1 MFYLQRAS
9 AGSGKT
15 YALAKKYIWYL
26 IAVRVNGR
34 WRLRTPREIADGL
47 PRILAITFTNKATAE
62 MKQRIVD
69 KQAALAKADGKDGV
83 DAAILRKTD
92 YLKDFHEELSG
103 EKIPDGFPFE
113 STELAR
119 RIGEAARTA
128 LSELLNEYS
137 DFKVSTIDS
146 FFQTVLRT
154 FAYEA
159 NLNDTY
165 QVEIDSEYVAS
176 AAIDMT
182 LDSLNNS
189 SDSKVA
195 SFWIGEIVR
204 RSASEGRQ
212 GWNVFQKSNTAT
224 SVYSLLRQAMRN
236 LESEDFKEI
245 RDELDTFF
253 NSEEKSRD
261 FIATYKKL
269 RADMERP
276 ILKAAEEAAAAS
288 RELESAFRACGLD
301 VAEHGHRYL
310 GGHIDKIR
318 SLNLKA
324 AKPPFAPYDIEGGK
338 PLLNKKSGVT
348 APEWVNEIA
357 VRMYGAYKRFLKL
370 KESPEWKHWGAYAP
384 LLPYL
389 GLIGETRRRMQ
400 EFLDSNNTIQL
411 GETNSMLR
419 RIIGDDDAP
428 FVYERIGGTINHY
441 LIDEFQDTSR
451 LQWENI
457 FPLLS
462 ESDSR
467 GEDNLVIGDAK
478 QSIYRFRNADPTLIT
493 HDVPEN
499 FPDGKFSGTARE
511 ENTNWRSSRRIVEFN
526 NFFFQRLIEDSAP
539 LSKGVVDFENIY
551 SNVVQFPKKEEE
563 TGYINVTFLPPPP
576 KGEEE
581 SAGDTA
587 DGEALSRVAPLVA
600 ELLDRG
606 YSPKDVAV
614 LVESNQQGKDVI
626 ESFVAYNASLPKGVR
641 PIEFISEESLLI
653 SSAESVGIIINV
665 LDHIH
670 RLSMGG
676 EAFSASSGKR
686 VKWETIRSNFSF
698 YALRNSRQ
706 TPAEQVMGF
715 MEEESPDDAITEMLD
730 EMQSTA
736 LPALVE
742 AAAERFVPERLR
754 RDEAVFIAGLQDL
767 VLEFVDRYP
776 ADTGLFLQWW
786 RLKGMGR
793 SISSPEGTDAV
804 QVMTIHKSK
813 GLEFS
818 CVIVPFATGSLVPRI
833 RSEWRWVKPSACL
846 SAYGLPS
853 YIPVE
858 TKSSLADTEH
868 EHLWR
873 SYSDL
878 YMLDMLNK
886 YYVAFTRA
894 KNELYVFSQQS
905 ANIQKDSLTKFLKDI
920 LSSSPDARVSD
931 DGMNVVFGEPLDPGQ
946 EGGDSLSSPDER
958 ELVVEEYRVNSSPGF
973 LHYVE
978 GDDESGSSPSVYAD
992 DEEDPRS
999 EGSLLHWVM
1008 ENIETAGDIP
1018 LAFARL
1024 KMRGLADDQAI
1035 ERWREMISEKI
1046 EAPGVRDWF
1055 APGWKVLNERPVFI
1069 SRTKSV
1075 RPDRVMISRDGSEAV
1090 VVDYK
1095 FGEVRDDGAYERQ
1108 VEEYVSDFSEASGIK
1123 NVKGYLWYVAHD
1135 KVVRVR
1141 DSQTL
1146 LFSSSPLAEGL

>member
-34 WRLRTPREIADGL
+34 WRLRTSREIADGL

-69 KQAALAKADGKDGV
+69 KLAALAKADGKERV
-83 DAAILRKTD
+83 DPARLRKTD
-92 YLKDFHEELSG
+92 YLKDFYEELSG
-103 EKIPDGFPFE
+103 EKIPEGFPFE
-113 STELAR
+113 SAPLAC

-128 LSELLNEYS
+128 LSGLLNEYS

-165 QVEIDSEYVAS
+165 QVEIDSDYVAN

-182 LDSLNNS
+182 LDSLNDARERS
-189 SDSKVA
+189 A
-195 SFWIGEIVR
+195 AAYWIGEIVR
-204 RSASEGRQ
+204 GRASEGRQ

-224 SVYSLLRQAMRN
+224 SVYSSLRQAMRN

-245 RDELDTFF
+245 REELDSFF
-253 NSEEKSRD
+253 NSEESARG
-261 FIATYKKL
+261 FIDSYRKL
-269 RADMERP
+269 RDAMERP
-276 ILKAAEEAAAAS
+276 LLKAAEEAAAAS
-288 RELESAFRACGLD
+288 RELEKGFAAHGLD
-301 VAEHGHRYL
+301 LKTHGHRFL
-310 GGHIDKIR
+310 AGHIEKLRKLDPK
-318 SLNLKA
+318 STTA
-324 AKPPFAPYDIEGGK
+324 PFSPYDITGGK
-338 PLLNKKSGVT
+338 PLFNKKSGASDPGGLT
-348 APEWVNEIA
+348 GIA
-357 VRMYGAYKRFLKL
+357 VKMYGAYDRFLKI
-370 KESPEWKHWGAYAP
+370 KESPEWKHWRAYAP

-428 FVYERIGGTINHY
+428 FVYERMGGTINHY

-457 FPLLS
+457 YPLLS

-493 HDVPEN
+493 HDVPER
-499 FPDGKFSGTARE
+499 FPDGIFSGTARE

-526 NFFFQRLIEDSAP
+526 NFFFSRLIGDSAS
-539 LSKGVVDFENIY
+539 LSKGVVDFGNIY
-551 SNVVQFPKKEEE
+551 SNVVQFPRREDE
-563 TGYINVTFLPPPP
+563 TGYIDVTFLPPSP
-576 KGEEE
+576 KEGK
-581 SAGDTA
+581 GNDDDTA
-587 DGEALSRVAPLVA
+587 DSEALSRVAPLVGR
-600 ELLDRG
+600 LLDRG
-606 YSPKDVAV
+606 YAPKEIAV

-626 ESFVAYNASLPKGVR
+626 ESFVAYNSSLPAGER

-670 RLSMGG
+670 RLSMDS
-676 EAFSASSGKR
+676 EVFSAVAGDR
-686 VKWETIRSNFSF
+686 VRWETVRANFSF
-698 YALRNSRQ
+698 YALWNSGK

-715 MEEESPDDAITEMLD
+715 MEEGSPDDAISAMLA

-742 AAAERFVPERLR
+742 AIVERFVPGRLR

-767 VLEFVDRYP
+767 VLEFVERYP

-786 RLKGMGR
+786 RLKGAGR

-813 GLEFS
+813 GLEFG
-818 CVIVPFATGSLVPRI
+818 CVIVPFATGTLVPKM
-833 RSEWRWVKPSACL
+833 RSEWRWVSPAGCL
-846 SAYGLPS
+846 SGYGLPS

-858 TKSSLADTEH
+858 TKSSLAGTEH
-868 EHLWR
+868 EHLWN

-894 KNELYVFSQQS
+894 KHELYVFSQES
-905 ANIQKDSLTKFLKDI
+905 ARMPKESLTKFMKGI
-920 LSSSPDARVSD
+920 LFSADDARISD
-931 DGMNVVFGEPLDPGQ
+931 DGTNVVFGQPLDPAQ
-946 EGGDSLSSPDER
+946 EGEASGSTPEG

-978 GDDESGSSPSVYAD
+978 GDDEAGTSLSSFD
-992 DEEDPRS
+992 DDGEDPRS

-1008 ENIETAGDIP
+1008 ENIETADDIP

-1024 KMRGLADDQAI
+1024 KMRGLADDTTI
-1035 ERWREMISEKI
+1035 DRWREMISEKI
-1046 EAPGVRDWF
+1046 GAPGVREWF
-1055 APGWKVLNERPVFI
+1055 APGWRVLNERPVFV
-1069 SRTKSV
+1069 SRSKSV
-1075 RPDRVMISRDGSEAV
+1075 RPDRVMVSPGGDWAV
-1090 VVDYK
+1090 IVDYK
-1095 FGEVRDDGAYERQ
+1095 FGEVRGDGSYERQ
-1108 VEEYVSDFSEASGIK
+1108 VEQYVGDFSEASGIK
-1123 NVKGYLWYVAHD
+1123 DVRGYIWYVAHD
-1135 KVVRVR
+1135 KIVEVR
-1141 DSQTL
+1141 DSRTL
-1146 LFSSSPLAEGL
+1146 LFSSPSGEG